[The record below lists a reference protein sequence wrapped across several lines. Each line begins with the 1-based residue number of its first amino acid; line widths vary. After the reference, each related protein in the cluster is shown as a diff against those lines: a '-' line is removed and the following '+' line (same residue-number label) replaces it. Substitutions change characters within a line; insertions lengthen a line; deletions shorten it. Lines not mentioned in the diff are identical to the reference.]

1 MQMSSYL
8 KYRAFLIYHYSAKVV
23 GILKDHLNKG
33 LFRNFQI
40 LATVAILYSGAEQ
53 NKQFI

>member
-1 MQMSSYL
+1 MSSYL